1 MYATR
6 KYILGKEATALIT
19 SEHLKR
25 MIPPIC
31 LENSLI
37 KGQTA
42 AALGKACRTSG
53 PRGSPLRLLSFGKR
67 CDADFLVVGFGSLGL
82 EHFPQ

>member
-6 KYILGKEATALIT
+6 KYILSKEATALIT
-19 SEHLKR
+19 SEHLTR

-37 KGQTA
+37 RGQTA

-53 PRGSPLRLLSFGKR
+53 PRAPPCACS
-67 CDADFLVVGFGSLGL
+67 VLGRGGTL
-82 EHFPQ
+82 TFWL